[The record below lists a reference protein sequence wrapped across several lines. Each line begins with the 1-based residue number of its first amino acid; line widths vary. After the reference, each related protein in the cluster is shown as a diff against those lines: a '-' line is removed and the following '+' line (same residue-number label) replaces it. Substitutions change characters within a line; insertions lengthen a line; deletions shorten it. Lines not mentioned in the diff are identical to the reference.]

1 MSAVSNAKW
10 VAVSQ
15 AARIVSQLANIFV
28 LARILPPSDYGLMAM
43 ATVVTNLALLIR
55 DQGTS
60 AAIIQKEN
68 LGHHTINTVFWFNI
82 AVGFTIAA
90 LIMAGAPLIA
100 GYFKHGELI
109 NILLLLA
116 LVFPISSSSI
126 SHQALLE
133 RESKF
138 KKLAFIELVAST
150 IAMVIAVIAALYGAG
165 VYSLVLQAILLALL
179 SSIQIWLASEWRP
192 KGKPSLRELKD
203 LLPFTGHMT
212 TFQLITYFFRNADS
226 MVIGRLLGVVP
237 LGIYSMAYRIMLLP
251 VQNITWA
258 ASRALFPVMSRQQ
271 NALDEMGK
279 LYLQT
284 LGFIAFLTAP
294 LMAGIFSVR
303 ELFVEVAFGQR
314 WLPVAGVLAWL
325 TAVGFMQSIS
335 STTGTVFMAQG
346 KTKLLMWVSLF
357 NAAIHLVAFGLG
369 AEHGVNGVA
378 QWYFYAS
385 FISGIVSLKIAG
397 SLVHCS
403 PSQILNACIR
413 PIAIAGVMCMIV
425 RTVYWHSLDMWWN
438 NITALIGLSAL
449 GIVIYFAIYY
459 LFLRDTLRSYLTKFF
474 KRNAA

>member
-60 AAIIQKEN
+60 AAIIQKESLEHN
-68 LGHHTINTVFWFNI
+68 TINTVFWFNI
-82 AVGFTIAA
+82 LIGLFLAV
-90 LIMAGAPLIA
+90 LIMVSAPLISN
-100 GYFKHGELI
+100 YFKHDELI

-126 SHQALLE
+126 SHQAILE

-138 KKLAFIELVAST
+138 KKLAFIEIKASG
-150 IAMVIAVIAALYGAG
+150 IAMIVAVIAAFYGAG
-165 VYSLVLQAILLALL
+165 VYSLVLQVILLALL
-179 SSIQIWLASEWRP
+179 SSIQIWLASDWRP
-192 KGKPSLRELKD
+192 QGKPSLSELKN

-212 TFQLITYFFRNADS
+212 AFQLVSYVNRNSDS
-226 MVIGRLLGVVP
+226 MVIGRLLGASS
-237 LGIYSMAYRIMLLP
+237 LGVYSMAYRVMLLP

-284 LGFIAFLTAP
+284 LGFISFLTAP

-303 ELFVEVAFGQR
+303 ELFVEVAFGHQ

-346 KTKLLMWVSLF
+346 KTKILMWVTIF
-357 NAAIHLVAFGLG
+357 NAAIHLPAFILG
-369 AEHGVNGVA
+369 AYSGVEGVA

-385 FISGIVSLKIAG
+385 FISAIVSLKIAG
-397 SLVHCS
+397 GLVHSSGLKIFKTCMQS
-403 PSQILNACIR
+403 IMV
-413 PIAIAGVMCMIV
+413 AIVMALTV
-425 RTVYWHSLDMWWN
+425 RVVYWYSLGMWHN
-438 NITALIGLSAL
+438 NVLALIG
-449 GIVIYFAIYY
+449 
-459 LFLRDTLRSYLTKFF
+459 
-474 KRNAA
+474 

>member
-15 AARIVSQLANIFV
+15 IARITSQLANIFV

-60 AAIIQKEN
+60 AAIIQKED
-68 LGHHTINTVFWFNI
+68 LTHHTINTVFWFNVMVGVVI
-82 AVGFTIAA
+82 ALMIA
-90 LIMAGAPLIA
+90 LCSPIIA
-100 GYFKHGELI
+100 DYFKHDELI
-109 NILLLLA
+109 AILVILA
-116 LVFPISSSSI
+116 LIFPISSSSI

-138 KKLAFIELVAST
+138 KKLAFIEVISSL
-150 IAMVIAVIAALYGAG
+150 IAMVVAVAAALYGAG
-165 VYSLVLQAILLALL
+165 VYSLVLQAILMALL
-179 SSIQIWLASEWRP
+179 SSVQLWMVSSWRP
-192 KGKPSLRELKD
+192 QGKPSWQELKT

-212 TFQLITYFFRNADS
+212 AFQLITYFFRNADS
-226 MVIGRLLGVVP
+226 MIIGRLLGAVS
-237 LGIYSMAYRIMLLP
+237 LGVYSMAYRIMLLP

-271 NALDEMGK
+271 NDLDEMGK

-284 LGFIAFLTAP
+284 LGFISFLTAP

-303 ELFVEVAFGQR
+303 EIFVLVAFGQQ

-325 TAVGFMQSIS
+325 TAVGFMQSMS

-357 NAAIHLVAFGLG
+357 NAILHLTAFWLG
-369 AEHGVNGVA
+369 SRHGVVGVA
-378 QWYFYAS
+378 EFYFYAS
-385 FISGIVSLKIAG
+385 FLSGLFSLIVAGKLVNTSGFQMLKVCAPAVLISLAMCLIVRSIYFYLNFAWLNDVIA
-397 SLVHCS
+397 L
-403 PSQILNACIR
+403 ITL
-413 PIAIAGVMCMIV
+413 AGV
-425 RTVYWHSLDMWWN
+425 
-438 NITALIGLSAL
+438 
-449 GIVIYFAIYY
+449 GIIFYIAAYYF
-459 LFLRDTLRSYLTKFF
+459 FMKDTFNSYLSKLS
-474 KRNAA
+474 KK

>member
-1 MSAVSNAKW
+1 MSSVSNAKW

-15 AARIVSQLANIFV
+15 IARIFSQLANIFV

-43 ATVVTNLALLIR
+43 ATVVTNFALLVR
-55 DQGTS
+55 DLGTS
-60 AAIIQKEN
+60 AAIIQKEE
-68 LGHHTINTVFWFNI
+68 LGHDTINTVFWFNI
-82 AVGFTIAA
+82 IIGFTIAG
-90 LIMAGAPLIA
+90 LICAGAPLIA
-100 GYFKHGELI
+100 EYFKHDELI
-109 NILLLLA
+109 NIMLVLA
-116 LVFPISSSSI
+116 VVFPITCSTI
-126 SHQALLE
+126 THQAILE

-138 KKLAFIELVAST
+138 KKLAFIELIAST
-150 IAMVIAVIAALYGAG
+150 VAMVIAVIAALSGLG
-165 VYSLVLQAILLALL
+165 VYSLVLQAILLALF
-179 SSIQIWLASEWRP
+179 SSLQIWMASDWRP
-192 KGKPSLRELKD
+192 RGKPSLKELKE

-212 TFQLITYFFRNADS
+212 GFQLITYFFRNADS
-226 MVIGRLLGVVP
+226 LIIGRFLGAAS

-284 LGFIAFLTAP
+284 LGFISFLTAP

-303 ELFVEVAFGQR
+303 EVFVEVAFGHQ

-335 STTGTVFMAQG
+335 STSGTIFMAQG
-346 KTKLLMWVSLF
+346 KTRILMWVSLF
-357 NAAIHLVAFGLG
+357 NAAIHLLAFGIG
-369 AEHGVNGVA
+369 IQGGVNGVA

-385 FISGIVSLKIAG
+385 VISGIVTLKIAG

-403 PSQILNACIR
+403 GVQILNACLR
-413 PIAIAGVMCMIV
+413 PMLIAGVMCLLI
-425 RTVYWHSLDMWWN
+425 RTVYAYSISMWWN
-438 NITALIGLSAL
+438 NIVALVGLAVL
-449 GIVIYFAIYY
+449 GIVFYFLTYY
-459 LFLRDTLRSYLTKFF
+459 LFFRQTLLNYLTKLF